1 MTAPAQQ
8 PQQPENRTAARE
20 ARPRIVVVGFGPVAA
35 RFVDELRPAAAAGA
49 VELTVVGEEQ
59 QAAYNRV
66 LVADLGVGRTSLAAM
81 SLADADELAADG
93 VLVLTG
99 TRAARLDRAR
109 RRVVLADG
117 SALPYDRVVL
127 ATGARAV
134 VPNLTGVNPDPLH
147 PVLPPGVTALRDLA
161 DAARL
166 AEAVEG
172 RRRVVVL
179 GGGVLGLEA
188 ALAASEEGAT
198 VTVVHHGDRPLGR
211 SIDRAGGATLAAALR
226 RQGVRIAGNARSTGI
241 ETGHDGAF
249 RALLLDDG
257 SAIDGDLL
265 LLACG
270 ARPRREIADGGGLA
284 VDAGILVDHGLRAHH
299 TEHVF
304 AIGDCAQVRCA
315 DPLCAECAEDPRTGA
330 PSGLIAPGWRQ
341 ADWLAARFRHELLGD
356 AEPAPLAAENPGV
369 ILLKARGIN
378 LAVAGDV
385 MADPWDAFALDGGDC
400 PAHGRAPLQVSL
412 WADPEHGGY
421 VKMATRGGVLAG
433 FVALGMPRAAAEL
446 TLLFESGAEL
456 PADRSVILRLDGP
469 EAALSP
475 TGALGGPESTL
486 CRCAGVTQGEVAT
499 AVADGCSTVEDVSKA
514 TRAGTGCGGCRD
526 GVRDLIERHFAAVA
540 A

>member
-1 MTAPAQQ
+1 MTATTPQ
-8 PQQPENRTAARE
+8 PGMAAETAVQPSRV
-20 ARPRIVVVGFGPVAA
+20 VVVGFGPVAA

-49 VELTVVGEEQ
+49 IELTVVGEEEH
-59 QAAYNRV
+59 AAYNRV

-93 VLVLTG
+93 VRGITG
-99 TRAARLDRAR
+99 TRAARRDRAR
-109 RRVVLADG
+109 RRVLLSDG
-117 SALPYDRVVL
+117 TALPYDRVVL

-134 VPNLTGVNPDPLH
+134 VPNLTGLNPDPFH
-147 PVLPPGVTALRDLA
+147 PVLPGGVTAMRDVS

-166 AEAVEG
+166 AEAVRG

-211 SIDRAGGATLAAALR
+211 SIDRIGGGTLAAALR
-226 RQGVRIAGNARSTGI
+226 RQGVRVAGNARSTGI
-241 ETGHDGAF
+241 ETGPDGAF
-249 RALLLDDG
+249 RALLLEDG
-257 SAIDGDLL
+257 SAVDGDLL

-270 ARPRREIADGGGLA
+270 ARPRRELAEGGGLA
-284 VDAGILVDHGLRAHH
+284 VDAGILVDHGLRALH

-315 DPLCAECAEDPRTGA
+315 DPACAECSADGRGGA

-341 ADWLAARFRHELLGD
+341 ADWLAAQFRHDILG
-356 AEPAPLAAENPGV
+356 EPGPAPLAPEKPGV
-369 ILLKARGIN
+369 ILLKARGVN
-378 LAVAGDV
+378 LAVAGNV
-385 MADPWDAFALDGGDC
+385 AVEPWDLDPLEDAC
-400 PAHGRAPLQVSL
+400 SPAPLRVAV
-412 WADPEHGGY
+412 WTDPEHGAY
-421 VKMATRGGVLAG
+421 VKMATRGGVLEG

-469 EAALSP
+469 EAAL
-475 TGALGGPESTL
+475 GAASGASAGPEDVL
-486 CRCAGVTQGEVAT
+486 CRCAGVTHGAVGD
-499 AVADGCSTVEDVSKA
+499 AVAAGCSTVEEVSTA
-514 TRAGTGCGGCRD
+514 TRAGTGCGSCRE
-526 GVRDLIERHFAAVA
+526 GVRDLIERHFASVA

>member
-1 MTAPAQQ
+1 MTAPTPQ
-8 PQQPENRTAARE
+8 PATAPGDGAAR
-20 ARPRIVVVGFGPVAA
+20 ARVVVVGFGPVAA
-35 RFVDELRPAAAAGA
+35 RFVDELRPAAAAGRI
-49 VELTVVGEEQ
+49 ELTVVGEEETP
-59 QAAYNRV
+59 AYNRV
-66 LVADLGVGRTSLAAM
+66 LVADLGVGRTSLTAM
-81 SLADADELAADG
+81 ALADADELAADG
-93 VLVLTG
+93 VRVLTG
-99 TRAARLDRAR
+99 ARAVRLDRAR

-117 SALPYDRVVL
+117 TALPYDRAVI

-134 VPNLTGVNPDPLH
+134 VPNLTGINPDPLH

-166 AEAVEG
+166 AEAVAG

-226 RQGVRIAGNARSTGI
+226 RQGVRVAGNARSTGI
-241 ETGHDGAF
+241 ETADDGAF
-249 RALLLDDG
+249 RALLLEDG
-257 SAIDGDLL
+257 SAVDGDLL

-270 ARPRREIADGGGLA
+270 ARPRREIAEGGGLA
-284 VDAGILVDHGLRAHH
+284 VDAGILVDHSLRAHR

-304 AIGDCAQVRCA
+304 AIGDCAQLRCP
-315 DPLCAECAEDPRTGA
+315 DPACPECTQDGRGGA

-341 ADWLAARFRHELLGD
+341 ADWLAAQFRHELLGD
-356 AEPAPLAAENPGV
+356 AEPAPLAAERPGV
-369 ILLKARGIN
+369 ILLKARGVN

-385 MADPWDAFALDGGDC
+385 AADPWDALSLESEGCAV
-400 PAHGRAPLQVSL
+400 HGRAPLQVSL
-412 WADPEHGGY
+412 WSDPEHGAY
-421 VKMATRGGVLAG
+421 VKMSTRGGALTG

-469 EAALSP
+469 EAALAGGAP
-475 TGALGGPESTL
+475 TGGPEATL
-486 CRCAGVTQGEVAT
+486 CRCAGVSRG
-499 AVADGCSTVEDVSKA
+499 AVAEAVGAGCATVEDVSKA

-526 GVRDLIERHFAAVA
+526 SVRDLIEAHFAAVA